1 MHGYHRVAAYM
12 STHGELAIF
21 RRFSRLN
28 LLNLLYLQAEITRLE
43 HRLAQVAEQNTNLD
57 SAKDWYELCH
67 SEEDKDQQQHTLTL
81 EIQEKL
87 TEYSMYIQSD
97 YYSHADFTSVIH

>member
-1 MHGYHRVAAYM
+1 MSEMEGYHKVAAYM
-12 STHGELAIF
+12 SVHGQLAIF

-43 HRLAQVAEQNTNLD
+43 QRLIDVAEENKNAD

-67 SEEDKDQQQHTLTL
+67 SEQTQDRRQHLLTL
-81 EIQEKL
+81 EVREHLDKYSEYPVL
-87 TEYSMYIQSD
+87 TVPAVQQLD
-97 YYSHADFTSVIH
+97 D